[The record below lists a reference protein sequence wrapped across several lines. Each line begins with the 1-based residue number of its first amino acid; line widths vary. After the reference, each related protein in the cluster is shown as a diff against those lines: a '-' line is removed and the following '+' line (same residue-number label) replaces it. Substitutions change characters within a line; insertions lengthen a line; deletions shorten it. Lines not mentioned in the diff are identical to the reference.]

1 MFKYKAEIWFYL
13 CCFGFPFLLRILDS
27 GYAEASTST
36 GVISGDLFVVAAVC
50 PIFVKDFFVRKELL
64 RIGKEVIREAEANWA
79 YMQEKLERYR
89 GIVDRLIRVMSEN
102 SNLLPRSL
110 EIAEALSKEL
120 EDKEVFIEKER
131 NSSKFNVFKAA
142 LAKTSGNLEAWKD
155 ASGDMARLA
164 FECGKEGPKKRT
176 RNDLNNLC
184 KRLNIEL
191 TPGQLEEVRKALP
204 AEYVDKQNRA
214 EISP

>member
-13 CCFGFPFLLRILDS
+13 GISLPILSFCLERLGYMEGITEMVLAKVSEFPFAILWFLPLLCKMEVEEIKTWNLHIGRL
-27 GYAEASTST
+27 
-36 GVISGDLFVVAAVC
+36 
-50 PIFVKDFFVRKELL
+50 KELL
-64 RIGKEVIREAEANWA
+64 IRLSGNREEVEASSKTLYASYGEL
-79 YMQEKLERYR
+79 Y
-89 GIVDRLIRVMSEN
+89 
-102 SNLLPRSL
+102 
-110 EIAEALSKEL
+110 KEL
-120 EDKEVFIEKER
+120 EDEISFIEKER

-164 FECGKEGPKKRT
+164 FECGKQGPKKRT

-204 AEYVDKQNRA
+204 DEYVDRQNRA
-214 EISP
+214 GISH